1 MKVFIVPVA
10 NTNLFPF
17 TIRPV
22 SIQSVQQAQLIQQA
36 IADNIPVAIGFHIES
51 EPTFRSIA
59 GYGLPY
65 IADKRL
71 DGSLLMYIQGQGKV
85 NLSQSVTVSNGII
98 TYNEVTEVLEDY
110 ELNERTKNQ
119 YTALSKYFAHW
130 IDRYIVNPGQK
141 DFFLKSLVGAREVIS
156 ACAAYL
162 VKDFEMQYE
171 LMELTNVNDQIQYL
185 YGLMLSKQLIF

>member
-17 TIRPV
+17 TIRPIN
-22 SIQSVQQAQLIQQA
+22 IQSVQQAQLIQQA
-36 IADNIPVAIGFHIES
+36 IAENVPIAIGFHIES
-51 EPTFRSIA
+51 EATFRSVA
-59 GYGLPY
+59 GYGSPY
-65 IADKRL
+65 IADQRT
-71 DGSLLMYIQGQGKV
+71 DGSILMYIQGQGKV
-85 NLSQSVTVSNGII
+85 NLSHSSTISNGII
-98 TYNEVTEVLEDY
+98 TYNDVVAVDEDY
-110 ELNERTKNQ
+110 TLNENTKSQ

-130 IDRYIVNPGQK
+130 IDRYIVEPGQK